1 MAERS
6 LPKLVAMGTTA
17 CVLTITIIFNIL
29 AMGNPKTALFTNTTG
44 SVYDYYTL
52 EIVPAGWMLVTL
64 WAIIYIWQVLWIGYA
79 LSTICRKSASA
90 PLYLH
95 PAQMSIW
102 FYAFFIANNI
112 SNIIWQIVWDR
123 FLLVPSLVFLS
134 LVPLTLNGCL
144 VTASLPLSKN
154 QESLIKEGLTR
165 EVWMIHI
172 FVENGILVYI
182 AWTEIATLINAAM
195 VMHYLMG
202 VAEELACTIVLVI
215 FTVIFISWFIL
226 DIFVFEQMYRY
237 MFVYYPGVVIALS
250 GIINRNWDP
259 TKRNQIFTAV
269 LLAVACL
276 ATVVK
281 LVLMVYRH
289 KTRPMVAH
297 KDEHSLIGVTA
308 AASTGNNQY
317 TE

>member
-6 LPKLVAMGTTA
+6 IPKLAAMGTTA
-17 CVLTITIIFNIL
+17 GVLTITVIFNIL

-52 EIVPAGWMLVTL
+52 EIVPASWTLITL

-79 LSTICRKSASA
+79 LSTICRKSASG

-95 PAQMSIW
+95 PAQMSVW

-123 FLLVPSLVFLS
+123 FLLVPSLVFLA

-144 VTASLPLSKN
+144 VTVSKPLSN
-154 QESLIKEGLTR
+154 HQESLIKEGLTR
-165 EVWMIHI
+165 EVWMIHL

-202 VAEELACTIVLVI
+202 VAEELACTIVLDVPVHVRLLPWGRGRSLRHCQQELGSNQTEPNI
-215 FTVIFISWFIL
+215 HCGSAGG
-226 DIFVFEQMYRY
+226 
-237 MFVYYPGVVIALS
+237 GVLS
-250 GIINRNWDP
+250 NCSKTCVDGVP
-259 TKRNQIFTAV
+259 TQ
-269 LLAVACL
+269 
-276 ATVVK
+276 
-281 LVLMVYRH
+281 
-289 KTRPMVAH
+289 
-297 KDEHSLIGVTA
+297 DA
-308 AASTGNNQY
+308 ADGGT
-317 TE
+317 